1 MRYLGGVVRNSE
13 LPAVGGFAGLFAR
26 VIKEATEEAGLSGSE
41 VARRLGRAQS
51 YASLRLN
58 GRKSW
63 TLDELDAIA
72 EMLGVTPG
80 DLMDRAR
87 GR

>member
-13 LPAVGGFAGLFAR
+13 LPAVGGLTSLFAR
-26 VIKEATEEAGLSGSE
+26 AIKEATEDAGLSGSE

-51 YASLRLN
+51 YVSLRMN

-63 TLDELDAIA
+63 TLDELEAIA
-72 EMLGVTPG
+72 EMLGLTSY
-80 DLMDRAR
+80 DLIDRAR
-87 GR
+87 GK